1 VSFVLAVSTESLAVL
16 AAILAAAEGTL
27 WLAVAAL
34 VAVALGLVAYV
45 FVLVRFDL
53 RQLLVGHG
61 DHWVAGGAL
70 AIAALACGKAAVA
83 AGAIGSLNG
92 MSDSLG
98 TTALALWAAAMIWL
112 PALLVCEIVAPRLRY
127 DARRWST
134 VFPVGMYAAC
144 SFTVGGVEEIDG
156 MVDFARV
163 WIWIGFAVWLVFL
176 VGLVR
181 RGFAIWNEASG

>member
-1 VSFVLAVSTESLAVL
+1 VL
-16 AAILAAAEGTL
+16 AAILAAAEGAL

-92 MSDSLG
+92 MSDGLG

-112 PALLVCEIVAPRLRY
+112 PALLVCEVVAPRLRY